1 MDGEAFAK
9 GFGDDAPATG
19 EGAERWMRLA
29 AFLRGLRKSMS
40 SSSDESDS
48 ISSSLRVRGARPVS
62 DRGESAPRTGDEAG
76 MARRCDEGPAAGAA
90 RGPPSRSMSADDPSP
105 KMLSCRAD
113 GDLAIDAP
121 DAAPPRF
128 RGELSSNAPA
138 DVVMSSKLSW
148 SVGSSA
154 RALKPERVELLVIV
168 VVAISPASSLVMLAA
183 RGNGLTSRSPL
194 TSKSNVGRTNDV
206 ENGSLVAPPA
216 ASRASAFDDADLRGL
231 ARWPWTAGPGRTTPM
246 PVILPASER
255 LYRRAAVAGLVVE
268 PAARVDIVEEVE
280 EAVPRLSDAVPA
292 ALASARTR
300 RERLDVSCEVASL
313 AAG

>member
-9 GFGDDAPATG
+9 GFGDDTPATG

-62 DRGESAPRTGDEAG
+62 DRGESAPRTGDDAG

-90 RGPPSRSMSADDPSP
+90 RGPPSKSMSADEPSP
-105 KMLSCRAD
+105 KMLGCRAD

-128 RGELSSNAPA
+128 RGELSSKAPA

-154 RALKPERVELLVIV
+154 RALRPERVELLVIV
-168 VVAISPASSLVMLAA
+168 VVSPPPSLVMLAE
-183 RGNGLTSRSPL
+183 RGSGLTSRSPL

-231 ARWPWTAGPGRTTPM
+231 AR
-246 PVILPASER
+246 
-255 LYRRAAVAGLVVE
+255 
-268 PAARVDIVEEVE
+268 
-280 EAVPRLSDAVPA
+280 
-292 ALASARTR
+292 
-300 RERLDVSCEVASL
+300 
-313 AAG
+313 